1 MQETSKEKGKA
12 SILGEQRRDAFA
24 NGCHMQ
30 QDRGFQSI
38 TQQILME
45 IDYPRL
51 RVKGAQKQHVYK
63 RS

>member
-12 SILGEQRRDAFA
+12 PILGEQRGDAFA
-24 NGCHMQ
+24 NGYRMQ

-63 RS
+63 RF

>member
-12 SILGEQRRDAFA
+12 PILEEQKGDAFA
-24 NGCHMQ
+24 NEYRMQ
-30 QDRGFQSI
+30 QSRGFQSI
-38 TQQILME
+38 TPQTLMK

-51 RVKGAQKQHVYK
+51 RVKGAQNQHVCK